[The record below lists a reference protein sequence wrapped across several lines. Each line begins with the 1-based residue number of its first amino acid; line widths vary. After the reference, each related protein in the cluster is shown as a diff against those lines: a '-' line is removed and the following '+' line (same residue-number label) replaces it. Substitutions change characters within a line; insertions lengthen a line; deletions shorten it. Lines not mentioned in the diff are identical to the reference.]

1 MDARV
6 LVVDDHASFRSIAR
20 RVLAA
25 DGFLVVGEASD
36 GAEAIRASDDLR
48 PDIVLLDVQLPDI
61 DGFAVAAALAA
72 QVDPPAVVLVSSRS
86 RADYGSRI
94 EDCGARG
101 FIAKS
106 ELSGHAM
113 RRLLPDPERARAGMR
128 VMVADD
134 AVLFREG
141 LSRVLADAGF
151 EVTAQVGDAQAL
163 LNRVREDPPDVCVVD
178 IRMPPTHTT
187 EGLDAARVLGASHPG
202 VGILVLSAHV
212 EPHYALTLIENGA
225 QGAGYLLK
233 ERVSDLAE
241 LADAVRR
248 VAAGSLVGGA
258 RARDPLDAL
267 TDRERE
273 VLTVMAQGR
282 SNQAICERLHL
293 SPKTVEAYVRGV
305 FTKLGLHQGADDNRR
320 VLAVLAFLRG

>member
-1 MDARV
+1 M
-6 LVVDDHASFRSIAR
+6 
-20 RVLAA
+20 
-25 DGFLVVGEASD
+25 
-36 GAEAIRASDDLR
+36 
-48 PDIVLLDVQLPDI
+48 
-61 DGFAVAAALAA
+61 
-72 QVDPPAVVLVSSRS
+72 
-86 RADYGSRI
+86 
-94 EDCGARG
+94 
-101 FIAKS
+101 K
-106 ELSGHAM
+106 
-113 RRLLPDPERARAGMR
+113 

-187 EGLDAARVLGASHPG
+187 EGLDAARALGASHPEVG
-202 VGILVLSAHV
+202 VLVLSAHV
-212 EPHYALTLIENGA
+212 EPHYALTLIEDGA
-225 QGAGYLLK
+225 RDIPSGGAGYLLK

-241 LADAVRR
+241 LTDAVRR
-248 VAAGSLVGGA
+248 VAAGSLVVDPSVVAQLVGRA
-258 RARDPLDAL
+258 RARNPLDAL

-273 VLTVMAQGR
+273 VLTVMAEGR

-305 FTKLGLHQGADDNRR
+305 FTKLDLHQGADDNRR